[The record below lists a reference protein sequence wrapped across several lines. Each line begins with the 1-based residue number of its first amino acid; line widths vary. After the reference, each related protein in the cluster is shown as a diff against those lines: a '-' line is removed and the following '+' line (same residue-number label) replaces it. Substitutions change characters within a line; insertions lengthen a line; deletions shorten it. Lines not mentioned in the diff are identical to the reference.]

1 MLRFIRGFAALIGA
15 GDLPP
20 VHRLGR
26 RRLGVTIVA
35 VAALLAG
42 PGMLPSTA
50 KQASA
55 QSADVAQWYG
65 ELDAG
70 ERQFRFAIE
79 LAAEQGK
86 PVHTLHSFDEGD
98 RRFPLERFSD
108 GGGKLVFEIKAT
120 GAVYVAAVDA
130 HGVATG
136 TWTQRGQELPL
147 TFRKVAGQAVPPAAD
162 EIWAGTL
169 DAVIQK
175 LPLRFRVGKGTDGKE
190 DVRMDSLGQ
199 KAGGFRAVRTVA
211 GDAWTIKVAAVKG
224 EFAGKLGPD
233 GKLTGSWKQ
242 GGATLPLVLDKVTVA
257 TAAATISEKE
267 KRRPQTP
274 KPPFPYDTREAAFRN
289 INDGVELAGTLTLP
303 RGPGPW
309 PAVVLVSGSGQQDR
323 DETLMDHKPFLV
335 LADALSRVGIAVLR
349 YDDRGVGGSTGD
361 PTKGTSVDFARDA
374 EAGID
379 WLQKQP
385 GIDPA
390 RIGIVGHSEGGLIA
404 ALLAERRTDLAGI
417 VMLAGTGVDGGRIL
431 VSQGELVLK
440 SEGLGDAD
448 QIRRSRIMQEAMI
461 DAVRGSDESTDP
473 AALAAKAGTR
483 IRSDLA
489 DEIEKAD
496 DAAKA
501 QLDAAVAD
509 GLRRLSAPWFRFF
522 IGHDPATAL
531 AKVTCPVLAVIGEK
545 DVQVDPGLNLPAIR
559 QALAA
564 GGNAD
569 ATVEELPGLNH
580 LFQTCTTGA
589 VSEYDRIEE
598 TFAPVAIGTVRDW
611 LVKRLGAK

>member
-1 MLRFIRGFAALIGA
+1 MLRFIHGFAALIGA
-15 GDLPP
+15 GGLPP

-26 RRLGVTIVA
+26 RRLGVTILT

-257 TAAATISEKE
+257 TAAATISEK
-267 KRRPQTP
+267 RRPQTP

-335 LADALSRVGIAVLR
+335 LADALSRAGIAVLR

-461 DAVRGSDESTDP
+461 DAVRGSDESTDL

-598 TFAPVAIGTVRDW
+598 TFAPVALGTVRDW

>member
-1 MLRFIRGFAALIGA
+1 M
-15 GDLPP
+15 
-20 VHRLGR
+20 
-26 RRLGVTIVA
+26 TIVA
-35 VAALLAG
+35 VVALLAG
-42 PGMLPSTA
+42 PRMFPSTTR
-50 KQASA
+50 QASA
-55 QSADVAQWYG
+55 QSADVAQWSG

-70 ERQFRFAIE
+70 ERQFRFASE
-79 LAAEQGK
+79 SAAEQGK
-86 PVHTLHSFDEGD
+86 LVHRLHSFDEGD

-120 GAVYVAAVDA
+120 GAVYVATVGDG
-130 HGVATG
+130 GVATG
-136 TWTQRGQELPL
+136 TWTQRGQALPL
-147 TFRKVAGQAVPPAAD
+147 TFRKAVGQAVPPPAD
-162 EIWAGTL
+162 ETWAGTL

-175 LPLRFRVGKGTDGKE
+175 LPLRFRIGKGADGKA

-199 KAGGFRAVRTVA
+199 KAGGFRAERVVA
-211 GDAWTIKVAAVKG
+211 GKAWTIKVPAVKG

-242 GGATLPLVLDKVTVA
+242 GGANLPLVLEKVAVD
-257 TAAATISEKE
+257 TAAATIPE

-274 KPPFPYDTREAAFRN
+274 KPPFPYDVREAAFRN
-289 INDGVELAGTLTLP
+289 TKDGVDLAGTLTLP
-303 RGPGPW
+303 QGAGPW

-335 LADALSRVGIAVLR
+335 LADALSRAGIAVLR
-349 YDDRGVGGSTGD
+349 YDDRGVGGSGGD
-361 PTKGTSVDFARDA
+361 PTKATSVDFARDA
-374 EAGID
+374 EAAIE
-379 WLQKQP
+379 WLKERP
-385 GIDPA
+385 DIDPA
-390 RIGIVGHSEGGLIA
+390 RIGVVGHSEGGLIA
-404 ALLAERRTDLAGI
+404 ALLAARRTDLAGI

-461 DAVRGSDESTDP
+461 DAVRGSDDASDP
-473 AALAAKAGTR
+473 AALAAQAGTR
-483 IRSDLA
+483 IRADLG
-489 DEIEKAD
+489 DETEKAD
-496 DAAKA
+496 EAAKA

-509 GLRRLSAPWFRFF
+509 GLRRLTAPWFRFF

-531 AKVTCPVLAVIGEK
+531 AKVSCPVLAIIGEK
-545 DVQVDPGLNLPAIR
+545 DVQVDPALNLPAIR

-564 GGNAD
+564 GGNTD

-598 TFAPVAIGTVRDW
+598 TLAPVAIDAVRDW
-611 LVKRLGAK
+611 LVKRLGEK

>member
-1 MLRFIRGFAALIGA
+1 MSRFIHGVLLPKCA
-15 GDLPP
+15 GGLRR
-20 VHRLGR
+20 VHRVGF
-26 RRLGVTIVA
+26 RRLGVAIVA
-35 VAALLAG
+35 VAALLVG
-42 PGMLPSTA
+42 PGMFPSTTR
-50 KQASA
+50 QASA
-55 QSADVAQWYG
+55 QSADVAEWYG

-79 LAAEQGK
+79 SAAEQGK
-86 PVHTLHSFDEGD
+86 LVHRLHSFDEGD

-147 TFRKVAGQAVPPAAD
+147 AFRKVAGQAVPPAAD

-242 GGATLPLVLDKVTVA
+242 GGATLPLVLEKVVVA
-257 TAAATISEKE
+257 TAAATIPE

-335 LADALSRVGIAVLR
+335 LADVLSRAGIAVLR

-473 AALAAKAGTR
+473 AALAAQAGTR
-483 IRSDLA
+483 IRADLA

-522 IGHDPATAL
+522 IGHDPATTL

-598 TFAPVAIGTVRDW
+598 TFAPVALTTVRDW
-611 LVKRLGAK
+611 LVKRLGGK